1 MKLSALSAL
10 VFENINR
17 NRKNLLMSSLGIIV
31 GISALVF
38 FIGLSEGV
46 KEVVLG
52 RIFLIDQVEV
62 IPKKID
68 LGLFQLDSLFGVSNQ
83 DQLNDEKN
91 EIFAKIEGVQGAY
104 PKMKFTFPTF
114 AFGGKQFLGKDIKSE
129 LIADGLEPALVESEM
144 PKPNI
149 FRDFDAPSSCQKD
162 QDCID
167 GRFCQDGQCQQL
179 SCLSKKQL
187 NELNQTQTEES
198 PTENQAV
205 PSTVQ
210 PSSPNTVQQ
219 CPGVSYCANDTLKC
233 EYPIPVIISEQL
245 LELYNGGLAVALG
258 GGKTLPQI
266 KKEMILGFQ
275 FNVEL
280 GRSAITRN
288 RSDSMSRKV
297 QVVGFSDKA
306 IALGV
311 TLPIAYV
318 KRFNEKFSGPETAK
332 RYHSIILKVKD
343 QTMFPEIIR
352 EVKQKGLDL
361 ADKTAN
367 AEQAAKILGSI
378 KAIFA
383 LVSFVIVGLAAI
395 NIGQMFYMLIYQ
407 RKREIGL
414 LRALG
419 ASAWDIRQIILGE
432 AAVIGFF
439 GGMMGSLVGFG
450 FGWLTD
456 TIVAY
461 LPKFPY
467 KPESFFIYPSWL
479 WALAIGSAILFCLF
493 GAFFPANTAANQQPS
508 EALTQ

>member
-1 MKLSALSAL
+1 MMKLSALCGL
-10 VFENINR
+10 VLDNINR

-62 IPKKID
+62 VPKKID
-68 LGLFQLDSLFGVSNQ
+68 LGIIQVDSLFGVSSQ

-91 EIFAKIEGVQGAY
+91 KQFANIKGVEGAY

-114 AFGGKQFLGKDIKSE
+114 AYGGKQFLGKDIKSE
-129 LIADGLEPALVESEM
+129 LIADGLEPALVEKDLT
-144 PKPNI
+144 KPGL
-149 FRDFDAPSSCQKD
+149 FKDFDAIQACQQD
-162 QDCID
+162 QDCAV
-167 GRFCQDGQCQQL
+167 GGYCEAGQCQRL
-179 SCLSKKQL
+179 NCGSK
-187 NELNQTQTEES
+187 NDTTEALT
-198 PTENQAV
+198 PHIVT
-205 PSTVQ
+205 T
-210 PSSPNTVQQ
+210 
-219 CPGVSYCANDTLKC
+219 CPGISYCATDTQKC

-258 GGKTLPQI
+258 GGRSLPQI

-280 GRSAITRN
+280 GRSAIARSK
-288 RSDSMSRKV
+288 SDSMSRRV

-306 IALGV
+306 ISLGV
-311 TLPIAYV
+311 TLPIGYV
-318 KRFNEKFSGPETAK
+318 KRFNEKFTGIEASK
-332 RYHSIILKVKD
+332 KYHSIILKVQD
-343 QTMFPEIIR
+343 QTLFPEIIK
-352 EVKQKGLDL
+352 EVKGMGLEL
-361 ADKTAN
+361 ADKTSN

-395 NIGQMFYMLIYQ
+395 NIGQMFFMLIYQ

-419 ASAWDIRQIILGE
+419 ASAWDIRKIILGE
-432 AAVIGFF
+432 ATVIGFF
-439 GGMMGSLVGFG
+439 GGIMGCLFG
-450 FGWLTD
+450 VLSGMLTD
-456 TIVAY
+456 QIIAY

-479 WALAIGSAILFCLF
+479 WAMAIASAILFCLL
-493 GAFFPANTAANQQPS
+493 GAFFPANTAANQEPS

>member
-1 MKLSALSAL
+1 MKLSALAGL
-10 VFENINR
+10 VLDNINR

-62 IPKKID
+62 VPRKID
-68 LGLFQLDSLFGVSNQ
+68 LGLIQVDSLFGISSQ

-91 EIFAKIEGVQGAY
+91 KIFAQIQGVEGAY

-114 AFGGKQFLGKDIKSE
+114 AYGGKQFLGKDIKSE
-129 LIADGLEPALVESEM
+129 LIADGLEPALVEKEL
-144 PKPNI
+144 PKAGV
-149 FRDFDAPSSCQKD
+149 FRDFDAPQSCQND
-162 QDCID
+162 GDCVA
-167 GRFCQDGQCQQL
+167 GRYCDAGQCE
-179 SCLSKKQL
+179 KL
-187 NELNQTQTEES
+187 NCVTKNENTEPLANHTVTTC
-198 PTENQAV
+198 PT
-205 PSTVQ
+205 
-210 PSSPNTVQQ
+210 
-219 CPGVSYCANDTLKC
+219 VSYCAADTQKC

-258 GGKTLPQI
+258 GGKSLPQI
-266 KKEMILGFQ
+266 KKEMITGFQ

-280 GRSAITRN
+280 GRSAIA
-288 RSDSMSRKV
+288 RSKADSMSRKV

-306 IALGV
+306 ISLGV
-311 TLPIAYV
+311 TLPIGYV
-318 KRFNEKFSGPETAK
+318 KRFNEKFSGIEASK
-332 RYHSIILKVKD
+332 KYHSIILKVQD
-343 QTMFPEIIR
+343 QTRFPEIIK
-352 EVKQKGLDL
+352 EVKDMGLEL
-361 ADKTAN
+361 ADKTSN
-367 AEQAAKILGSI
+367 AEQAAKILGSV

-395 NIGQMFYMLIYQ
+395 NISQMFFMLIYQ

-419 ASAWDIRQIILGE
+419 ASAWDIRKIILGE
-432 AAVIGFF
+432 ATVIGFF
-439 GGMMGSLVGFG
+439 GGIMGCLFG
-450 FGWLTD
+450 VLSGALTD
-456 TIVAY
+456 QIVAY

-479 WALAIGSAILFCLF
+479 WIMAIGSAILFCLI
-493 GAFFPANTAANQQPS
+493 GAFFPANTAANQEPS

>member
-17 NRKNLLMSSLGIIV
+17 NRKNLIMSSLGIIV

-144 PKPNI
+144 PKPNV
-149 FRDFDAPSSCQKD
+149 FRDFDAPSACQTD

-167 GRFCQDGQCQQL
+167 GRFCQEGQCQQRT
-179 SCLSKKQL
+179 CLSKQQL
-187 NELNQTQTEES
+187 NELNQTQTE
-198 PTENQAV
+198 
-205 PSTVQ
+205 
-210 PSSPNTVQQ
+210 Q
-219 CPGVSYCANDTLKC
+219 CPGISYCANDTLKC

-318 KRFNEKFSGPETAK
+318 KRFNERFSGPETAK

-343 QTMFPEIIR
+343 QTMFPEIIK

-456 TIVAY
+456 QIVAY